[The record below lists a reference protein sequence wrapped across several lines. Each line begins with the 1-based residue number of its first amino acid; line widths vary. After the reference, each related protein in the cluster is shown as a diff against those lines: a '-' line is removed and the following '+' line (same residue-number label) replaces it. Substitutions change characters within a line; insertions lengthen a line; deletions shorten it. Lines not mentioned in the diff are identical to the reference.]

1 MRPKGQHW
9 LRIRTQGSVDF
20 TDNTPSM
27 SRDPLLPGLGG
38 MNLKILLGIEK
49 KSDKTGPGCHYLG
62 QFVSP
67 E

>member
-9 LRIRTQGSVDF
+9 MRIRTQGPVDF

-27 SRDPLLPGLGG
+27 SGDGLVVGG
-38 MNLKILLGIEK
+38 MNLKILLSIEK
-49 KSDKTGPGCHYLG
+49 KSDKMGPGCHYHG
-62 QFVSP
+62 QFVSL

>member
-9 LRIRTQGSVDF
+9 MRIRTQGSGDF

-27 SRDPLLPGLGG
+27 SGDCLLVGG

-49 KSDKTGPGCHYLG
+49 KSDKPGPGCHYLG